1 MKKYPIINMDP
12 KGDLP
17 ENLGTK
23 KKSFENVNGKRAL
36 VKMNVYKEMPDGSF
50 NVEDERN
57 SHNVSEKFFSEI
69 ALFLGFNCVHIDFVI
84 DSNSFNWL
92 SSYDFN
98 KAGVNTFSGKA
109 LYTIHKPE
117 IIKRDSKHGIDNDY
131 HYEDILNILY
141 HYSSNSYKLIR
152 NFNKMMIMDAL
163 TGESDRHYENWG
175 IAKENNEYLLLPMYD
190 NSACLLHSARNEQ
203 SLQNIKRKD
212 FENYCRKSIS
222 KIMINN
228 KKTTHF
234 DFLRLL
240 LSSFE
245 SQERQYL
252 ISDIT
257 HLTKL
262 TNEVIHDIVNKVPD
276 IFCTKEHKKNIIK
289 YIIIRRDYILNIVE
303 EI

>member
-1 MKKYPIINMDP
+1 MDP

-23 KKSFENVNGKRAL
+23 KKSFEYISGKNAL
-36 VKMNVYKEMPDGSF
+36 VKMNVYKKKENGSF
-50 NVEDERN
+50 DVNKEMN
-57 SHNVSEKFFSEI
+57 SQNVSEKIFSEI
-69 ALFLGFNCVHIDFVI
+69 ALFLGFSCVNIDFVV

-92 SSYDFN
+92 ASYDFN
-98 KAGVNTFSGKA
+98 KPGVNTFSGKA

-117 IIKRDSKHGIDNDY
+117 IIKRDLKHGIDNDY

-141 HYSSNSYKLIR
+141 RYSSNSYKLIR
-152 NFNKMMIMDAL
+152 DFNKMMIMDVL

-175 IAKENNEYLLLPMYD
+175 IAKDNNEYFLLPMYD

-203 SLQNIKRKD
+203 SLQKIKRKD
-212 FENYCRKSIS
+212 FENYCRKSVS

-234 DFLRLL
+234 DFLIILL
-240 LSSFE
+240 NSFDGPE
-245 SQERQYL
+245 QQDL
-252 ISDIT
+252 IFDIK

-262 TNEVIHDIVNKVPD
+262 TDKVIQDIVNKVPD
-276 IFCTKEHKKNIIK
+276 VFCTKEHKKYIIK
-289 YIIIRRDYILNIVE
+289 YIIIRRDYILKIVE
-303 EI
+303 GI